1 MFTLSSLSTEYV
13 QVPVTSGMVPD
24 ITNPTTGTV
33 SMAFL
38 TSGANPQ
45 TSDWQAGSWY
55 TSPAGGYFAQCLVG
69 PSGGV
74 ITLAPGVY
82 YQWIKIVLAPQTIV
96 IPVGQLEVT

>member
-1 MFTLSSLSTEYV
+1 MLTLSSLSTEYV
-13 QVPVTSGMVPD
+13 QAPVTAGMVPD

-38 TSGANPQ
+38 TSNANPQ
-45 TSDWQAGSWY
+45 TSDWQTASWY
-55 TSPAGGYFAQCLVG
+55 TSPVGGYFAQCLVG
-69 PSGGV
+69 PTGA

-96 IPVGQLEVT
+96 IPVGQLEVV